1 MQFEFR
7 QDLRHYASSSFY
19 ATFLSRVKMNS
30 TNWPAPN
37 VWVFIAQLVS
47 TTALSQRG
55 SNPVIVNFQLLKL
68 PLPLR
73 RSYLYLNL
81 YFRSSHHLLSKIC
94 VITVCSDRGHLRSLY
109 STAISCVGRFYHL
122 LLVCPIRNHVT
133 CIYPISH
140 LPPPPASSAFKD
152 GGCR

>member
-1 MQFEFR
+1 MVDFREQTSIVIKFCYTKILVSQIVQFEFR

-94 VITVCSDRGHLRSLY
+94 VITVCSDRGHLRSLLY
-109 STAISCVGRFYHL
+109 QD
-122 LLVCPIRNHVT
+122 
-133 CIYPISH
+133 
-140 LPPPPASSAFKD
+140 K
-152 GGCR
+152 